1 MPSQTALL
9 TSTGTIK
16 LMADGL
22 NEARALRVTELMRDY
37 QNIQRRI
44 SQIQANP
51 NSDEY
56 HEVGYT
62 TLRQCHAESRTLL
75 NAPYPP
81 EMLHPPSG
89 PNEAQKR
96 QLQRVIVD
104 GSARRFQAQ
113 KINLRAAAAMKWIN
127 KRNSIL
133 QGQKPRNGHIPQLRA
148 ADETLRTDLAAI
160 TDSQIINGF
169 RTQDQYAGYWLNDDP
184 SLQTI
189 LSWIRSHH

>member
-1 MPSQTALL
+1 MPGQTAVLA
-9 TSTGTIK
+9 TTATIK
-16 LMADGL
+16 RMADGL

-44 SQIQANP
+44 SQIQASP
-51 NSDEY
+51 HSDEY

-62 TLRQCHAESRTLL
+62 ILRQCHAEARVLL
-75 NAPYPP
+75 NTPYPP
-81 EMLHPPSG
+81 EMLHPPTG
-89 PNEAQKR
+89 PNETEKR

-113 KINLRAAAAMKWIN
+113 KINLKAAAAMKWIN

-133 QGQKPRNGHIPQLRA
+133 QGQKPRNSHIPQLQQ
-148 ADETLRTDLAAI
+148 ADNTLRSDLATI
-160 TDSQIINGF
+160 TDSRIVNGF
-169 RTQDQYAGYWLNDDP
+169 RSIDQQAGYWLNEDP

-189 LSWIRSHH
+189 LSWIRSQH

>member
-1 MPSQTALL
+1 
-9 TSTGTIK
+9 
-16 LMADGL
+16 
-22 NEARALRVTELMRDY
+22 MRDY

-51 NSDEY
+51 SSDEY

-81 EMLHPPSG
+81 EMLHPPTG

-96 QLQRVIVD
+96 QLQRFAKSSRFSFCPKSLTFTSVIVD

-113 KINLRAAAAMKWIN
+113 KINLRAAAAMKWID
-127 KRNSIL
+127 KRTSIL
-133 QGQKPRNGHIPQLRA
+133 QGQKPKNGHIPQLQA
-148 ADETLRTDLAAI
+148 ADNTLRTVSPK
-160 TDSQIINGF
+160 TPFSKTSPQ
-169 RTQDQYAGYWLNDDP
+169 P
-184 SLQTI
+184 SNKAT
-189 LSWIRSHH
+189 